1 MNAQRKR
8 IVLASASPRR
18 QELLRELGVEY
29 EVLIP
34 DVDEDAVEADT
45 PRALAQARAL
55 LKASAAAERM
65 DDGIAIGADTIVVCD
80 GDIMGKPRDT
90 EDAIRLLETLS
101 GRTHVVITGVGV
113 CEATGGRPTNHPSRA
128 PDARRHVG
136 AQETEV
142 TFRPLTRDEIER
154 YVATGEPMDKAGA
167 YGIQGKGALLV
178 QGIVG
183 DYFNVVGLPLV
194 LLASMLRPFGVR
206 LL

>member
-1 MNAQRKR
+1 MNVRGKR

-18 QELLRELGVEY
+18 QALLRDLGIKY
-29 EVLIP
+29 EVLVP

-45 PRALAQARAL
+45 PRAMAEARAL
-55 LKASAAAERM
+55 LKASAAAEQM

-80 GDIMGKPRDT
+80 GAIMGKPRDAA
-90 EDAIRLLETLS
+90 DAIRLLETLS

-113 CEATGGRPTNHPSRA
+113 CEATSGHSSGDSSRA
-128 PDARRHVG
+128 PGARQRVA

-194 LLASMLRPFGVR
+194 LLESMLRPFGVQ